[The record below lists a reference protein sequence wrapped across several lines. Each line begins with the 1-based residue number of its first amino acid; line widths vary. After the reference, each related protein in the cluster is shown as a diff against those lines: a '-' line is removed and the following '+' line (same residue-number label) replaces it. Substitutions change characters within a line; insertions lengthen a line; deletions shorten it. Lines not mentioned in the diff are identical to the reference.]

1 MKDGGEETLQNA
13 LKDWGGGS
21 IIDRFEG
28 LGGENRWEFF
38 FKVGQFSA
46 RTVLPLIGESKK
58 TKTLLHLFTAYVH
71 DLKLKSIHNEAKLN
85 HKFI

>member
-1 MKDGGEETLQNA
+1 MGV
-13 LKDWGGGS
+13 
-21 IIDRFEG
+21 
-28 LGGENRWEFF
+28 FF
-38 FKVGQFSA
+38 LVGQNWD
-46 RTVLPLIGESKK
+46 RTFLPLIGESKK